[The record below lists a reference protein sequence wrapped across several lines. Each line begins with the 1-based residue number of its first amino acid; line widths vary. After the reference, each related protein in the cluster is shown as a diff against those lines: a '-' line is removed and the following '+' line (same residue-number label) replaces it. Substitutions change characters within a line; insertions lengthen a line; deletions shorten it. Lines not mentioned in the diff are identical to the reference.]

1 MERCKVN
8 TSTVGVLRCNSN
20 TVPME
25 CYLVLNGPAQTLIAV
40 LCCTVG
46 GLCILENAFVLYLI
60 FSSPKI
66 RKKPSYLFLSSL
78 ALADTFAS
86 FIFVC
91 SFVHFHV
98 FDGIDSSKETF
109 LLKLGGV
116 NTTFTASL
124 GSLLLMAFDRYICIL
139 KPSSYKVLVTGRR
152 ALVAL
157 VVLWMTIVFL
167 AFVPLL
173 GWNCCSL
180 NSACSQI
187 FPFVDNTYLLSWLT
201 CVMLLLASIIYA
213 YAHVLWKARQH
224 VLYMEK
230 HHGQNSRLNTKMR
243 LDIKLAKTL
252 AIILLVLV
260 TCWSPAIALMT
271 YSIFTN
277 LSNSLKR
284 VFAFCS
290 TLCLVNSMVNPAIY
304 ALRSKELSSALRKI
318 CSSFRRKADISDSN
332 PEAETTEKTFP
343 VENLGDRYVGS
354 TQTVQAPESDKMD
367 MV

>member
-8 TSTVGVLRCNSN
+8 TTMVDVLRCSSN
-20 TVPME
+20 MVPME
-25 CYLVLNGPAQTLIAV
+25 CYLVLSGPAQTLIAV

-46 GLCILENAFVLYLI
+46 GLCILENTFVLYLI

-98 FDGIDSSKETF
+98 FNGIDSTKETF
-109 LLKLGGV
+109 LLKLAGV

-139 KPSSYKVLVTGRR
+139 KPSSYKVIVTSRR

-157 VVLWMTIVFL
+157 VILWITIVFL
-167 AFVPLL
+167 ALLPLL

-180 NSACSQI
+180 NSACSEL
-187 FPFVDNTYLLSWLT
+187 FPFVDNTYLLSWVT
-201 CVMLLLASIIYA
+201 FVMILLASIVYA

-230 HHGQNSRLNTKMR
+230 HHGHNSQLNTKVR
-243 LDIKLAKTL
+243 LDVKLAKTL

-271 YSIFTN
+271 YSIFAH
-277 LSNSLKR
+277 LGNSLKK

-290 TLCLVNSMVNPAIY
+290 TLCLVNSMVNPAVY
-304 ALRSKELSSALRKI
+304 ALRSRELSSALRKI
-318 CSSFRRKADISDSN
+318 CSSFKRKVDVSDSN

-343 VENLGDRYVGS
+343 VENVGDRYLGS
-354 TQTVQAPESDKMD
+354 TQTVQASEDDKMD
-367 MV
+367 VV